1 MASFCFNKLEDHF
14 IRVWETNKQTGK
26 KASRKRDELRRR
38 ESLAFCVSIRTSCCQ
53 LFVNVSFRRTAPMG
67 IEKDES
73 VFRITNRVKSQSA
86 GANMLKNLEDRMK
99 ETKN

>member
-1 MASFCFNKLEDHF
+1 
-14 IRVWETNKQTGK
+14 
-26 KASRKRDELRRR
+26 
-38 ESLAFCVSIRTSCCQ
+38 
-53 LFVNVSFRRTAPMG
+53 MG

>member
-53 LFVNVSFRRTAPMG
+53 LFVNVSFRRT
-67 IEKDES
+67 
-73 VFRITNRVKSQSA
+73 NRVKSQSA